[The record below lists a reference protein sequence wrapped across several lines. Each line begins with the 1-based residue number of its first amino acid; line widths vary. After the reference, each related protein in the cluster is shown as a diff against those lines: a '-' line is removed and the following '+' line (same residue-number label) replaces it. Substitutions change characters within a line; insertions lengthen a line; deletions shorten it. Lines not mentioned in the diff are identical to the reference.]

1 MTRTR
6 GPAVVVIAYDRTD
19 SLARLLESLSRAHYP
34 ADLDV
39 PLVISVD
46 YAPHADTVGMAE
58 RFDWPHG
65 EKRIIAH
72 PANLGLRAH
81 VLACGDLAL
90 DYGAV
95 AVFEDDLV
103 AAPHFYDWVLQSSTF
118 YADDPRVAGI
128 GLYSYKL
135 NEFNNL
141 NFVPISD
148 GADVH
153 FLQVAASWG
162 QAWTAAQWRA
172 FRDWYDTHKSEP
184 IQQSDGLP
192 EQLEAWKESSWKKY
206 YIKYLTVTDR
216 FFVYPNVAQSTNTAK
231 PGTHTKRPVNLYQV
245 PLDLGPRRWNLRALD
260 DSAALYDVF
269 YELRPEGL
277 RRLCPWLEGVDF
289 DIDLMGIKPPA
300 LLKRGHLVSSREC
313 RRPMRQFA
321 LEMIP
326 IEANIA
332 FRVDGDFISLGRRE
346 DFVAM
351 SETRRLAVIRHLNLF
366 AYWNKYFFQL
376 FKPIQTRL
384 QILRQGGARRQ
395 SA

>member
-19 SLARLLESLSRAHYP
+19 SLARLLESLARAHYP
-34 ADLDV
+34 ADIEA
-39 PLVISVD
+39 PLVISID
-46 YAPHADTVGMAE
+46 YAPHADTASLAE
-58 RFDWPHG
+58 RFEWPHG

-81 VLACGDLAL
+81 VLACGDLAVE
-90 DYGAV
+90 YGA
-95 AVFEDDLV
+95 AVLFEDDLV
-103 AAPHFYDWVLQSSTF
+103 AAPYFYDWVCKSSAF

-141 NFVPISD
+141 NFVPLSD
-148 GADVH
+148 GSDVH

-162 QAWTAAQWRA
+162 QAWTAPQWSA
-172 FRDWYDTHKSEP
+172 FRAWYELHKAEP
-184 IQQSDGLP
+184 IQQSDGVP
-192 EQLEAWKESSWKKY
+192 EQLEAWKDSSWKKY

-245 PLDLGPRRWNLRALD
+245 PLDMGPRDWSLRRLD

-277 RRLCPWLEGVDF
+277 RRLCPWLEGFDF
-289 DIDLMGIKPPA
+289 DIDLMGIKPA
-300 LLKRGHLVSSREC
+300 TILHRTHLISSREC
-313 RRPMRQFA
+313 QRPERQWA

-332 FRVDGDFISLGRRE
+332 FGVEGDFISLGRRE
-346 DFVAM
+346 AFAPM
-351 SETRRLAVIRHLNLF
+351 SEARRLAVIRHLNLF

-376 FKPIQTRL
+376 FKPIQTRM
-384 QILRQGGARRQ
+384 QIIKQAM
-395 SA
+395 SAKKA

>member
-1 MTRTR
+1 
-6 GPAVVVIAYDRTD
+6 VVIAYDRTD
-19 SLARLLESLSRAHYP
+19 SLARLLESLSRARYP
-34 ADLDV
+34 ADVDV
-39 PLVISVD
+39 PLVISID
-46 YAPHADTVGMAE
+46 YAPHADTASMAE

-81 VLACGDLAL
+81 VLACGDLAVE
-90 DYGAV
+90 YGA
-95 AVFEDDLV
+95 AVLFEDDLV
-103 AAPHFYDWVLQSSTF
+103 AAPYFYDWVSRTAEF
-118 YADDPRVAGI
+118 YADDSRVAGI

-148 GADVH
+148 GSDVH

-162 QAWTAAQWRA
+162 QAWTAAQWSA
-172 FRDWYDTHKSEP
+172 FRAWYDVHKAEP
-184 IQQSDGLP
+184 IQQSDGVP
-192 EQLEAWKESSWKKY
+192 EQLEAWKDSSWKKY

-245 PLDLGPRRWNLRALD
+245 PLDMGPRDWSLRALD

-269 YELRPEGL
+269 YEMRPEAL
-277 RRLCPWLEGVDF
+277 RRLCPWLEGFDF
-289 DIDLMGIKPPA
+289 DIDLMGLKPATA
-300 LLKRGHLVSSREC
+300 LRRAHLISSRDC
-313 RRPMRQFA
+313 RQPEHQWA

-332 FRVDGDFISLGRRE
+332 FSVDGDFISLGRRE
-346 DFVAM
+346 AFAPM
-351 SETRRLAVIRHLNLF
+351 SEARRLAVIRHLNLF

-384 QILRQGGARRQ
+384 QIARQALSGRKV
-395 SA
+395 

>member
-34 ADLDV
+34 ADV
-39 PLVISVD
+39 EAPLVISID
-46 YAPHADTVGMAE
+46 HAPHADTRRLAE
-58 RFDWPHG
+58 QFDWPHG

-72 PANLGLRAH
+72 QANLGLRAH
-81 VLACGDLAL
+81 VLSCGDLAL
-90 DYGAV
+90 EYGAV
-95 AVFEDDLV
+95 AIFEDDLL
-103 AAPHFYDWVLQSSTF
+103 AAPYFYDWVRRAAEF
-118 YADDPRVAGI
+118 YADEPKVGGI

-141 NFVPISD
+141 NFVPLSD
-148 GADVH
+148 GSDVH

-162 QAWTAAQWRA
+162 QAWTADQWRA
-172 FRDWYDTHKSEP
+172 FRAWYDEHKSEP
-184 IQQSDGLP
+184 ISQAEDGVP

-206 YIKYLTVTDR
+206 FIKYLTVTDR
-216 FFVYPNVAQSTNTAK
+216 FFVYPNVALSTNTAK

-245 PLDLGPRRWNLRALD
+245 PLDMGPRNWSLRRLD
-260 DSAALYDVF
+260 ESAALYDVF
-269 YELRPEGL
+269 YELRPEAL
-277 RRLCPWLEGVDF
+277 QRLCPWLGGIEF
-289 DIDLMGIKPPA
+289 DVDLMGLKPGSVLTRP
-300 LLKRGHLVSSREC
+300 HLVSTREC
-313 RRPMRQFA
+313 SRPQRQWA

-332 FRVDGDFISLGRRE
+332 FAVDGDFVSLGPRE
-346 DFVAM
+346 AFAPM
-351 SETRRLAVIRHLNLF
+351 SENRRLAVIRHLNLF

-384 QILRQGGARRQ
+384 QIVRQGLKRKA
-395 SA
+395 

>member
-1 MTRTR
+1 MTRAR

-19 SLARLLESLSRAHYP
+19 SLARLLESLARARYP
-34 ADLDV
+34 ADVEV
-39 PLVISVD
+39 PLVISID
-46 YAPHADTVGMAE
+46 HAPHADTAGMAE

-72 PANLGLRAH
+72 PTNLGLRAH

-90 DYGAV
+90 EYGAV
-95 AVFEDDLV
+95 VVFEDDLM
-103 AAPHFYDWVLQSSTF
+103 AAPHYYDWVRRAAEF
-118 YADDPRVAGI
+118 YADEPRVGGI

-141 NFVPISD
+141 NFVPMSD
-148 GADVH
+148 GSDVH

-162 QAWTAAQWRA
+162 QAWTADQWRS
-172 FRDWYDTHKSEP
+172 FRTWYDAHKCEP
-184 IQQSDGLP
+184 ISQSDGLP

-216 FFVYPNVAQSTNTAK
+216 FFVYPNVALSTNTAK

-245 PLDLGPRRWNLRALD
+245 PLDMGPRAWNLRRLD
-260 DSAALYDVF
+260 ESAALYDVF

-277 RRLCPWLEGVDF
+277 RHLCPWLEGVDF
-289 DIDLMGIKPPA
+289 DIDLMGLKPAAA
-300 LLKRGHLVSSREC
+300 LRSPHLISTREC
-313 RRPMRQFA
+313 QRPQHQWA

-332 FRVDGDFISLGRRE
+332 FGVHGDFVSLGARE
-346 DFVAM
+346 SFGPM
-351 SETRRLAVIRHLNLF
+351 SEARRLAVIRHLNLF

-376 FKPIQTRL
+376 FKPIQTKL
-384 QILRQGGARRQ
+384 QIVRESLKRKTG
-395 SA
+395 